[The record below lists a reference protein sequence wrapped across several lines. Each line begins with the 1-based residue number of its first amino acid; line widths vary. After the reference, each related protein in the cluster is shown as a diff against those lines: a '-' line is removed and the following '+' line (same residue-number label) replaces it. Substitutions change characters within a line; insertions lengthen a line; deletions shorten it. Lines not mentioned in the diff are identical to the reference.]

1 MQRNDIAKINL
12 NEPLLRSNAGE
23 ILATD
28 DRQGNRFG
36 ALLHRDGQIV
46 DANGYAVTGYFIRPN
61 GDTVINEG
69 TAQGNLVYVDLAPE
83 CYAYE
88 GAFSLAIK
96 VNGPSITST
105 IRVIDGYVRLTK
117 TDRQIAPEGLLPD
130 LEELLGQI
138 AAMENAYT
146 KGAHAMIARLSTPFT
161 VTGETVSCY
170 PVPDYPL
177 DVITHFVP
185 VQEGEG
191 DASPA
196 NIRALSPVNRVYLNC
211 GKVAYHER
219 TLNPNVYGGA
229 YHWAEGK
236 ITGKA
241 KYKELDGSE
250 GWFLNP
256 NGDTSYFLMYLEEG
270 AFGVDHK
277 AFMSHYKPLDTLAFG
292 VAGTNVF
299 RCWNKDGRFRLA
311 IRPDLSAYA
320 TAEDFKDYLAAQKA
334 AGTPVQLV
342 YFLMDGAEEE
352 TGYQPEEILSRAGK
366 NQFNSGLN
374 GNTVTVS
381 GPLDPAYQNA
391 MQDERIEALEESA
404 IGGGGGGG
412 SGGSYT
418 LPVATAETL
427 GGVKVGDGL
436 QVEADGRVSVEPEGV
451 LSEEPLV
458 TLAVE
463 ETVGQVWID
472 KDAEGQPLNL
482 KALLVVV
489 NTPAVAETKNGYV
502 RCGVEMGDG
511 LLAGYFPSMISTGTR
526 ESKFICLPVYGY
538 WFAASL
544 GTAADGGNNTSV
556 NNYAMKNFKTLTRTT
571 PFMKYINVQISGGVP
586 ADTVIKVYGV
596 K

>member
-1 MQRNDIAKINL
+1 MQRYDIVKINL

-83 CYAYE
+83 CYAHE
-88 GAFSLAIK
+88 GVFSLAIK
-96 VNGPSITST
+96 LNGPSITST

-117 TDRQIAPEGLLPD
+117 TERQIAPEGLLPD

-161 VTGETVSCY
+161 MTGETVSCY

-191 DASPA
+191 DASPD

-241 KYKELDGSE
+241 KYKELDGTE

-320 TAEDFKDYLAAQKA
+320 TAEDFKAYLAAQKA

-342 YFLMDGAEEE
+342 YFVMNGAEEE

-391 MQDERIEALEESA
+391 MQDERITDLEESA
-404 IGGGGGGG
+404 IGGGGG
-412 SGGSYT
+412 YT
-418 LPVATAETL
+418 LPIASAETL

-436 QVEADGRVSVEPEGV
+436 TVEADGRVSVEPEPEWELIETIKVQEEGLV
-451 LSEEPLV
+451 EINRSAFPDGTQYKLSAAKVIARFYYPI
-458 TLAVE
+458 A
-463 ETVGQVWID
+463 
-472 KDAEGQPLNL
+472 
-482 KALLVVV
+482 
-489 NTPAVAETKNGYV
+489 
-502 RCGVEMGDG
+502 
-511 LLAGYFPSMISTGTR
+511 ST
-526 ESKFICLPVYGY
+526 
-538 WFAASL
+538 L
-544 GTAADGGNNTSV
+544 GTSVDFKQGAAILGSLAQGVYVQSGTNPVHRSTCIYQAKPQAGIYDFTVAYGQQGGPMAVSMPSNGNYQMVGADRKIDNIKFAFWQNTIP
-556 NNYAMKNFKTLTRTT
+556 AGTEIDIM
-571 PFMKYINVQISGGVP
+571 GVR
-586 ADTVIKVYGV
+586 A
-596 K
+596 